1 LVGPTFGTV
10 VSRPSNIAPSA
21 TMSVWF
27 IVTRIVLLEFVCQ
40 LEKKAGV
47 VKKPMRGRLS
57 TSELAWRR
65 AGRL

>member
-1 LVGPTFGTV
+1 
-10 VSRPSNIAPSA
+10 
-21 TMSVWF
+21 MSVWF